1 MTTQD
6 LAAKLWNLPNL
17 LRDDG
22 VTKHDYI
29 NELTFLFYLKVAE
42 ETGKE
47 DTSTEN
53 EKTRKLKKGEKR
65 KEANI
70 PDGYRWDDLE
80 ATTDPLVLFVL

>member
-29 NELTFLFYLKVAE
+29 NELTFLFYLKVAK
-42 ETGKE
+42 ETNLYLSVSYEFEVKFFRWHR
-47 DTSTEN
+47 TTC
-53 EKTRKLKKGEKR
+53 KAKLSC
-65 KEANI
+65 NS
-70 PDGYRWDDLE
+70 
-80 ATTDPLVLFVL
+80 ATIALCNCE